1 MKIRSLVSLI
11 AVVLPVLTVVF
22 VLPAAVGAAPPGAR
36 GDETGATEDILHM
49 IDGRELHGR
58 ILDERPDA
66 VVFKLVIRGSGI
78 ETTVTYT
85 RSEIAEIERDVLL
98 KDAPATATARGFAA
112 RSGATSRP
120 RKDDEHV
127 ATFGAR
133 RFGAEAEGLP
143 SFYVLPMKG
152 QMGTDVTIDV
162 YEKMLDDI
170 RRHDPDILVIKMECR
185 DNENALYSM
194 IERAEEGLT
203 DLEAFDKFRDLVNLF
218 QDDLSDFR
226 QVVWIQDS
234 VGVSSVVAL
243 AWDELYMTPDA
254 RLGGLEVLPERMNFE
269 KWSDDDVRGKMTA
282 AFMSWVKGFLEHG
295 GYSLVLADAMVRP
308 EYSLSGTWK
317 GRTVAWS
324 LDTTGEYVVDNDD
337 ESTAQFEA
345 KTAEDL
351 CISDGTAE
359 TLDDLALLLGIR
371 EYRVLDGD
379 AERIFE
385 KHTESWRRA
394 LENCGT
400 WYQDYQQYLG
410 WATGEDELRYL
421 GQAMGRMQKILNA
434 MERYS
439 AVELRIR
446 EQVGFSKFAL
456 IVEIEKMKERM
467 RAVRQSQRGRR
478 GGGGGGGGV
487 GGG

>member
-1 MKIRSLVSLI
+1 MKNRSLVSLI
-11 AVVLPVLTVVF
+11 AVVLPLLTVVF
-22 VLPAAVGAAPPGAR
+22 LLPAAVGAARPGAR
-36 GDETGATEDILHM
+36 GDETAVTEDILHM
-49 IDGRELHGR
+49 INGRELHGQ
-58 ILDERPDA
+58 ILEERPDA
-66 VVFKLVIRGSGI
+66 IVFKLVIRGSGI
-78 ETTVTYT
+78 ETTVTYNK
-85 RSEIAEIERDVLL
+85 REIAEIERDVPL
-98 KDAPATATARGFAA
+98 KDAPATATGRRSAV

-120 RKDDEHV
+120 REDDEHV

-143 SFYVLPMKG
+143 SFYVIPMKG
-152 QMGTDVTIDV
+152 QMGTDVTTEV
-162 YEKMLDDI
+162 YEKMIDDI
-170 RRHDPDILVIKMECR
+170 RRHDPEILVIKMECR
-185 DNENALYSM
+185 DNEDALFSF
-194 IERAEEGLT
+194 IGREEEGLT
-203 DLEAFDKFRDLVNLF
+203 DFDEFRKLVNLF
-218 QDDLSDFR
+218 QDDLSDYR
-226 QVVWIQDS
+226 QVIWIQDS

-243 AWDELYMTPDA
+243 VWDELYMTPDA

-308 EYSLSGTWK
+308 QYSLSGTWT
-317 GRTVAWS
+317 GRTVTWS
-324 LDTTGEYVVDNDD
+324 LDTTGEYIVDNDD
-337 ESTAQFEA
+337 ETTAQFDA

-379 AERIFE
+379 AERIHT

-394 LENCGT
+394 LENCGI
-400 WYQDYQQYLG
+400 WQQDYQQFLG
-410 WATGEDELRYL
+410 WATGEDELKYL
-421 GQAMGRMQKILNA
+421 GRAMGRMQKILNA

-439 AVELRIR
+439 AVENRVRQELGI
-446 EQVGFSKFAL
+446 QKFGL
-456 IVEIEKMKERM
+456 IVEIEKLKERI

-478 GGGGGGGGV
+478 GGGGGGV